1 MRAWLARVVAV
12 LGLILSGC
20 ASTIQSD
27 VLAFH
32 EWPAKL
38 PDRHFVFAPIPPQYN
53 PLEHRAYEG
62 LVRAELQRVGLSEAS
77 DAKTARLRVSLN
89 YSTNLRDVQVVQ
101 PVVTD
106 PYWYNPPFYSPFYYP
121 GWPRFGHFGPY
132 YDPFWYGPPMVQ
144 YQNTNYQVYQ
154 HQLRIMI
161 TQLPEQK
168 TLYDVTV
175 NSESMKAPLS
185 TAMPYMVRSAFQE
198 FPGQSGVHREVEMKL
213 AN

>member
-1 MRAWLARVVAV
+1 MVAAV
-12 LGLILSGC
+12 LALVLSGC

-53 PLEHRAYEG
+53 PLEHRAYEN

-77 DAKTARLRVSLN
+77 DAKAARLRVSLN

-101 PVVTD
+101 PVITD
-106 PYWYNPPFYSPFYYP
+106 PYWYNSPFYSPFYYP
-121 GWPRFGHFGPY
+121 GWPRFGHSGPY

-144 YQNTNYQVYQ
+144 YQSSNYQVYL
-154 HQLRIMI
+154 HQLRITI
-161 TQLPEQK
+161 AQLPDQK

-185 TAMPYMVRSAFQE
+185 TAIPYMVRSAFQE